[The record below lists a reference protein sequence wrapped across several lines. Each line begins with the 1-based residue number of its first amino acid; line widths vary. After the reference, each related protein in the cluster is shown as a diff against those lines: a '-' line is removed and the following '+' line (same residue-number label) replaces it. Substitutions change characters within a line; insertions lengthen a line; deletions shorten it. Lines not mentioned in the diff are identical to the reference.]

1 VKVKRLK
8 VSLVVQGQ
16 HMSKDK
22 VDFTDAF
29 SPVPHLSG
37 V

>member
-1 VKVKRLK
+1 MKVKRLK